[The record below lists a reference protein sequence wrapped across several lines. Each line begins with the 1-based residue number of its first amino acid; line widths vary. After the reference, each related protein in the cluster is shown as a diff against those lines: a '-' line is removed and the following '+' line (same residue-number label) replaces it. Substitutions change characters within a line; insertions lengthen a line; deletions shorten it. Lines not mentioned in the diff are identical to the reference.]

1 MAFSAQEAAK
11 LIAAEVSDSA
21 PSAAAA
27 SAAAIKPGDF
37 CTLWPKAKPIL
48 EVVSG
53 LVILIPGL
61 GAVAAGVLKG
71 LLKVGDQIAADVCNK
86 K

>member
-1 MAFSAQEAAK
+1 MAFSAKEAAQ
-11 LIAAEVSDSA
+11 LIVAEVSDSP

-27 SAAAIKPGDF
+27 TAAAIKPGDF
-37 CTLWPKAKPIL
+37 CALWPKAKPIL

-53 LVILIPGL
+53 LVVLIPGL

-71 LLKVGDQIAADVCNK
+71 LLKVGDQIAAEVCK